1 MSDTEEVVLT
11 RKPRNTKPELARE
24 KLKQKRERLKK
35 EKENS
40 IIEEAKKR
48 LVAEEEQRKMEE
60 QKKKELAEADPMT
73 LMMRRMEEMM
83 SRFNTPKPDAISEEE
98 VKPKR
103 KSAPRKKKEPEIV
116 YAEEPKPIPKQRKPR
131 RKIQY
136 EEAIESP
143 SNIFVGNPNANIP
156 QEEEQEQEYYQ
167 QEQPAG
173 NPLLNALAARR
184 GMTSWY

>member
-1 MSDTEEVVLT
+1 MSDTEEVVLK
-11 RKPRNTKPELARE
+11 RKPRNTKPEVARE
-24 KLKQKRERLKK
+24 KLKETRERLKK
-35 EKENS
+35 EKENA

-48 LVAEEEQRKMEE
+48 LVVEEEQRKLEE
-60 QKKKELAEADPMT
+60 QKKKELADADPMT

-83 SRFNTPKPDAISEEE
+83 SKFDKKPEPVVEETV
-98 VKPKR
+98 VKKR
-103 KSAPRKKKEPEIV
+103 QPRKKKEPEVV

-131 RKIQY
+131 RKVVY
-136 EEAIESP
+136 EDTIESP
-143 SNIFVGNPNANIP
+143 SNIFVGNPRANIP
-156 QEEEQEQEYYQ
+156 QEEEEVDLDKYYQ

>member
-1 MSDTEEVVLT
+1 MSDTEEVVLK
-11 RKPRNTKPELARE
+11 RKPRNTKPEVARE
-24 KLKQKRERLKK
+24 KLKEKRERLKK
-35 EKENS
+35 EKENA

-48 LVAEEEQRKMEE
+48 LVAEEEQRKLEE

-73 LMMRRMEEMM
+73 IMMRRMEEMM
-83 SRFNTPKPDAISEEE
+83 SRFNAPKEEPKSEEE

-103 KSAPRKKKEPEIV
+103 RATKKKVETV
-116 YAEEPKPIPKQRKPR
+116 YAEEVKPIPKQRKPR
-131 RKIQY
+131 KKVVY
-136 EEAIESP
+136 EETMESP
-143 SNIFVGNPNANIP
+143 SNVFVGNPQANIP
-156 QEEEQEQEYYQ
+156 QEPEQEYYQ

>member
-1 MSDTEEVVLT
+1 MSDTEEVVLK
-11 RKPRNTKPELARE
+11 RKPRNTKPEVARE
-24 KLKQKRERLKK
+24 KLKEKRERLKK
-35 EKENS
+35 EKENA
-40 IIEEAKKR
+40 IIEEAKNR
-48 LVAEEEQRKMEE
+48 LKAEEEQRKAEE

-83 SRFNTPKPDAISEEE
+83 SRFDKKPEPEPEPE

-103 KSAPRKKKEPEIV
+103 RTTKKKVETV
-116 YAEEPKPIPKQRKPR
+116 YAEEVKPIPKQRKPR
-131 RKIQY
+131 KKVVY
-136 EEAIESP
+136 EEAEESP
-143 SNIFVGNPNANIP
+143 SNVFVGNPNANIP
-156 QEEEQEQEYYQ
+156 QEEEYYQ